1 MVNKERIRWEKP
13 MMYMLHLIIN
23 NNCKHSV
30 FVEENNRM
38 EAIPVAMQH
47 LKAEASGLAAEIIV
61 CNEQNMPI
69 EFHTIKG
76 TSDGTNEN
84 PWLWMAVGIVLAA
97 LLMPKEWYLL

>member
-1 MVNKERIRWEKP
+1 
-13 MMYMLHLIIN
+13 MMYILHLIQKR
-23 NNCKHSV
+23 NCKHSV
-30 FVEENNRM
+30 FVEENNRL
-38 EAIPVAMQH
+38 EAIPTAIAH
-47 LKAEASGLAAEIIV
+47 LKKETGGMVSEIIV

>member
-30 FVEENNRM
+30 FVEENNRL
-38 EAIPVAMQH
+38 EAIPTAIAH

-69 EFHTIKG
+69 EFHTITG
-76 TSDGTNEN
+76 TSDGIHSDDPLMWIALGT
-84 PWLWMAVGIVLAA
+84 LLAA
-97 LLMPKEWYLL
+97 IILPWYLS